1 MAQSQTVPVN
11 NLTDGPITKT
21 LLLFAIPTLLSNIL
35 QSLNGSINTIWVGR
49 FLGENALA
57 ATANANII
65 SFLLFSLVFGFG
77 MAATVMVGQNIGRK
91 DINEARRAFGAAIGF
106 CLVLSICIAVLG
118 LLFSSDILYLLK
130 TPDDAFLL
138 AEQYLRVIFIANPA
152 NLLMLMVMMGL
163 RGSGDSIT
171 PLIFMVVNVV
181 LDIIFNPLF
190 ILGIWIFPKMGIAGA
205 AVSSAVSGYSALIS
219 MLIYIYVKNLPLR
232 LKGRELLYIWP
243 HFNLMRYIVLKGFP
257 MSLQMMIIASAGL
270 VMIGLVNHEGVL
282 TIAAYNIVQ
291 QLWTYLQ
298 MPSMAVGAAV
308 SAMAAQNIGAGRW
321 GRVDKIT
328 KIGCIATFIIT
339 CLLLGLLLIFDRPV
353 IVLFLGAQ
361 NETVEYARHIQFLAS
376 WSFLFFGVS
385 MVLYSTVR
393 ANGAVLVPLFCLF
406 IAMYPVRLGF
416 YYLSYHSI
424 GANAIWLSFP
434 IGALA
439 SLIMAA
445 CYYKSGL
452 WKKTRLI
459 NTQPN

>member
-91 DINEARRAFGAAIGF
+91 DIDEARRAFGAAIGF

-181 LDIIFNPLF
+181 LDI
-190 ILGIWIFPKMGIAGA
+190 
-205 AVSSAVSGYSALIS
+205 
-219 MLIYIYVKNLPLR
+219 
-232 LKGRELLYIWP
+232 
-243 HFNLMRYIVLKGFP
+243 
-257 MSLQMMIIASAGL
+257 
-270 VMIGLVNHEGVL
+270 
-282 TIAAYNIVQ
+282 
-291 QLWTYLQ
+291 
-298 MPSMAVGAAV
+298 
-308 SAMAAQNIGAGRW
+308 
-321 GRVDKIT
+321 
-328 KIGCIATFIIT
+328 KIG
-339 CLLLGLLLIFDRPV
+339 
-353 IVLFLGAQ
+353 
-361 NETVEYARHIQFLAS
+361 
-376 WSFLFFGVS
+376 
-385 MVLYSTVR
+385 R
-393 ANGAVLVPLFCLF
+393 AHV
-406 IAMYPVRLGF
+406 
-416 YYLSYHSI
+416 
-424 GANAIWLSFP
+424 
-434 IGALA
+434 
-439 SLIMAA
+439 
-445 CYYKSGL
+445 
-452 WKKTRLI
+452 
-459 NTQPN
+459 